1 MDAEDGPEDREGAVM
16 RRVLLTL
23 AALFSICL
31 FLGCRPK
38 PNPHPLSGVKL
49 PPDPQDRVAKL
60 PDTATL
66 AQIGEAAMLDLA
78 DWRTYALALRLMSV
92 TMGATP
98 TPADPQA
105 PQTPTQTQPS
115 NPTTSDR

>member
-1 MDAEDGPEDREGAVM
+1 M
-16 RRVLLTL
+16 RRILLILAVLL
-23 AALFSICL
+23 SI
-31 FLGCRPK
+31 FFVLGCKPK

-98 TPADPQA
+98 TPAEPQA
-105 PQTPTQTQPS
+105 PQTPTQTQS
-115 NPTTSDR
+115 QEPTTDR